1 MKVLVQSI
9 KAPKPTHYDAEGKPA
24 GWQPMVLE
32 VITLAPTSEKD
43 AMEMLAQAD
52 AWAHPGV
59 DERGVLPPPILDL
72 DDPADKKE
80 Q

>member
-1 MKVLVQSI
+1 
-9 KAPKPTHYDAEGKPA
+9 
-24 GWQPMVLE
+24 MVLE